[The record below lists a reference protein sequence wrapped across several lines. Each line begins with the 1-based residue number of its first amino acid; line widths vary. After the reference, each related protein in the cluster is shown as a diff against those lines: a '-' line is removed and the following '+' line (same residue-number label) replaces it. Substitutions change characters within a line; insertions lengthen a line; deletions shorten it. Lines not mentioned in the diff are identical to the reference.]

1 MKTASL
7 EYKYQHLGQVYQLVE
22 QFELISR
29 TDIAKLSGY
38 APASITAL
46 SKILIDN
53 RLILERSAQ
62 NLPSRGRPAV
72 GLSLSPFHW
81 HYLCITLSAHRISI
95 FLCEL
100 SGQPI
105 CQQQTPL
112 SADDLANFD
121 HCLNTVIEQF
131 FTEQAVDFERLFA
144 VSVSVVGKLD
154 SSKTQLLALENVA
167 LNCPLAEILAEK
179 IDKPILINEHFQLWL
194 LAEST
199 LGSLIRHDD
208 VIFLQLDD
216 NINLSVLLRGELLH
230 KNEYKRMNVDRM
242 IMPKFSPLSDEIGQD
257 LDEIARYQ
265 LINQVR
271 FSALAKLIDRY
282 LPNTLATLPEKIA
295 FLCQEIE
302 AENPAAE
309 PILTH
314 ICDNLA
320 YVLLNLISI
329 FSTEKI
335 MLCSPL
341 LSIKQRLFAQISQKI
356 TACLRQDGLN
366 IDLVTSQY
374 AWDSPA
380 IPAAAI
386 KYEIYNGNLIQ
397 NIIQL

>member
-1 MKTASL
+1 MKTASND
-7 EYKYQHLGQVYQLVE
+7 YKYQHLGQVYQLIE

-38 APASITAL
+38 APASITGL
-46 SKILIDN
+46 TKILIDN
-53 RLILERSAQ
+53 RLVLERTAQ

-81 HYLCITLSAHRISI
+81 NYLCITISSTTLSI

-100 SGQPI
+100 SGKPI
-105 CQQQTPL
+105 YQAKYPL
-112 SADDLANFD
+112 PDNLIIDKVLLNALDDFLGNNPID
-121 HCLNTVIEQF
+121 
-131 FTEQAVDFERLFA
+131 DERLCA
-144 VSVSVVGKLD
+144 VSVSIVGKLD
-154 SSKTQLLALENVA
+154 KTKNIITQLGNYSLHCNLR
-167 LNCPLAEILAEK
+167 EILEK
-179 IDKPILINEHFQLWL
+179 RLNKPILINEHFQLWL

-199 LGSLIRHDD
+199 LGSLISHDD

-216 NINLSVLLRGELLH
+216 EINLSVLLRGELLH

-242 IMPKFSPLSDEIGQD
+242 VMPKFSELSDIVGQNLSD
-257 LDEIARYQ
+257 IERYQ
-265 LINQVR
+265 LINQIT
-271 FSALAKLIDRY
+271 FSALEKLIDYYYPDNRN
-282 LPNTLATLPEKIA
+282 NTLQAKIDD
-295 FLCQEIE
+295 LCQ
-302 AENPAAE
+302 A
-309 PILTH
+309 ILEDNSSALLILEH
-314 ICDNLA
+314 ICDNLS

-341 LSIKQRLFAQISQKI
+341 VSIKNILFTKIEQKI
-356 TACLRQDGLN
+356 TASLRQEGLN

-374 AWDSPA
+374 EWDSPE
-380 IPAAAI
+380 IPSVAI

>member
-1 MKTASL
+1 MKTASND
-7 EYKYQHLGQVYQLVE
+7 YKYQNLGQVYQLIE

-38 APASITAL
+38 APASITGL
-46 SKILIDN
+46 TKILIDN
-53 RLILERSAQ
+53 CLILERTAQ

-81 HYLCITLSAHRISI
+81 NYLCITISSTTLSI

-100 SGQPI
+100 SGKPI
-105 CQQQTPL
+105 YQAKYPL
-112 SADDLANFD
+112 SDDLIIDKAL
-121 HCLNTVIEQF
+121 LN
-131 FTEQAVDFERLFA
+131 ALDDFLGNNPIDNERLFA

-154 SSKTQLLALENVA
+154 KTKNIVTQLGSKALHCDLRNILEKR
-167 LNCPLAEILAEK
+167 LN
-179 IDKPILINEHFQLWL
+179 KPILINEHFQLWL

-199 LGSLIRHDD
+199 LGSLISHDD

-216 NINLSVLLRGELLH
+216 EINLSVLLRGELFH

-242 IMPKFSPLSDEIGQD
+242 VMPKFSELSDIVGQD
-257 LDEIARYQ
+257 LSDIERYQ
-265 LINQVR
+265 LVNQIT
-271 FSALAKLIDRY
+271 FSALAKLIEHYYPDNH
-282 LPNTLATLPEKIA
+282 NTLQAKINS
-295 FLCQEIE
+295 LCQ
-302 AENPAAE
+302 A
-309 PILTH
+309 ILEKDPSALLILEH
-314 ICDNLA
+314 ICDNLS

-341 LSIKQRLFAQISQKI
+341 LSIKNMLFAKIEEKI
-356 TACLRQDGLN
+356 TANLRQDGLN

-374 AWDSPA
+374 EWDSPE
-380 IPAAAI
+380 IPSVAI